1 MEKHWRKIY
10 PINHARDEHNFFH
23 DRIYQDIFSASKCE
37 SLYKTNSLV
46 RLDIECVSREL
57 LKKKPQSFF
66 TRTVQSFGYACETA
80 PVLIDNPLAS
90 VWVLGLSGERLLR
103 LPRAETRLREN
114 RAGRS
119 CADHLKARSSSHR
132 VSEHPFPPFSPLP
145 LL

>member
-1 MEKHWRKIY
+1 MLEMNTIFFTIEFIKI
-10 PINHARDEHNFFH
+10 F
-23 DRIYQDIFSASKCE
+23 FSASKCE

-57 LKKKPQSFF
+57 LKKKPQSFL
-66 TRTVQSFGYACETA
+66 TRTVQSSGYACETA
-80 PVLIDNPLAS
+80 PVLIDNPPAS

-119 CADHLKARSSSHR
+119 CADHLKA
-132 VSEHPFPPFSPLP
+132 
-145 LL
+145 